1 MQYSKATL
9 LALSLVTSTS
19 AFVPSASNGLLRVAP
34 TLLPSP
40 MMSSSKMVRHKSMVA
55 PSFMAAAVDEVVED
69 SIPEGTA
76 TVTELIFNLVKG
88 IVGAGVLSL
97 PAGIA
102 AWANAPSAV
111 VPAVALIAGIGGLS
125 GYGFALIGRCC
136 AYTNSKSYR
145 EAWGKTVNESSS
157 WIPAMAVTFK
167 TISAI
172 LAYSMI
178 LGDTFVSLLATAG
191 FSVAKTPVLL
201 ALTSTVLLPLC
212 LLKNLSALA
221 PFSLVGSL
229 GMIYTALAM
238 VARYLAKSY
247 TRSGRFGT
255 DCAEALRPAFGSVGA
270 KGILTPSAAILVGM
284 LSTAYMAHFN
294 APKFYNELKDKTLP
308 KYYKVVGT
316 SFGISIGIFALVAAI
331 GFLTFGSAA
340 SGLILNNYST
350 KDSLMSLSRVAVAVS
365 LVFSY
370 PLAFVGARDGISD
383 LLKLKSTPK
392 TQNTVTLAI
401 LSAVTFAALNIADV
415 SFVLALAGATL
426 GNALIY
432 IFPALM
438 FRGAIKQKSDATRGQ
453 KREVKFA
460 LGSAGIGL
468 LMGML
473 GVKMTLGAL

>member
-1 MQYSKATL
+1 
-9 LALSLVTSTS
+9 
-19 AFVPSASNGLLRVAP
+19 
-34 TLLPSP
+34 
-40 MMSSSKMVRHKSMVA
+40 
-55 PSFMAAAVDEVVED
+55 MAAAVDEVVED

-247 TRSGRFGT
+247 TKSGRFGT
-255 DCAEALRPAFGSVGA
+255 DCADALRPAFGSVGA

-294 APKFYNELKDKTLP
+294 APK
-308 KYYKVVGT
+308 V
-316 SFGISIGIFALVAAI
+316 SSIGRMI
-331 GFLTFGSAA
+331 
-340 SGLILNNYST
+340 
-350 KDSLMSLSRVAVAVS
+350 SLQLSLC
-365 LVFSY
+365 
-370 PLAFVGARDGISD
+370 
-383 LLKLKSTPK
+383 
-392 TQNTVTLAI
+392 
-401 LSAVTFAALNIADV
+401 
-415 SFVLALAGATL
+415 
-426 GNALIY
+426 
-432 IFPALM
+432 
-438 FRGAIKQKSDATRGQ
+438 
-453 KREVKFA
+453 
-460 LGSAGIGL
+460 
-468 LMGML
+468 
-473 GVKMTLGAL
+473 